1 MKKRYWILI
10 AVAVALIAAAVVT
23 GIILLNQSQ
32 APEGELETPTVN
44 NKNVVFTPDFFKGL
58 LRVHTEEAGLVI
70 EGEALELLKQGLMGI
85 TLEITT
91 QRPLIDP
98 ETGADLDGTF
108 THFWFE
114 YSKDADRYP
123 VFLCCKNNIL
133 SIYTENEA
141 MQEFAMDNYKRT
153 DSEEDIL
160 ELFRSCAQMSA
171 EG

>member
-23 GIILLNQSQ
+23 GIILWNQSQ
-32 APEGELETPTVN
+32 ASQGEPETPTVN

-58 LRVHTEEAGLVI
+58 LRVHTEEASFVI
-70 EGEALELLKQGLMGI
+70 EGEALEILKQGLMDI
-85 TLEITT
+85 TLEVTT

-98 ETGADLDGTF
+98 ETGESLDGTF

-114 YSKDADRYP
+114 YSKDVERYP
-123 VFLCCKNNIL
+123 VFLCCKNNIF
-133 SIYTENEA
+133 SIQTENED
-141 MQEFAMDNYKRT
+141 MREMAMDNYKRT
-153 DSEEDIL
+153 DSDEDIL
-160 ELFRSCAQMSA
+160 ELFRSCAHLGA